1 MRLSTSFV
9 AVRKIFS
16 STSAADFDGDKIEQ
30 LARQIVKSE
39 GIIRPLVLNRTSLE
53 SYEVVEG
60 HFEYHAAFR
69 AREIDLRRAE
79 MIAAYILDPENDD
92 VSDAI
97 TEQIELLKTVKP
109 IDLEDIDQK
118 QISVSNP
125 SNSQED
131 QMVNDIKVFV
141 DKKVASIEKI
151 LSGLSS
157 QIQAIQNI
165 VGQIQREHDQSISST
180 QLKQLFE
187 QQLTDLKQIIQPV
200 IVKPPIIETESILQ
214 DFNSFS
220 VEELENKI
228 SKSGVRAKAKSFAQG
243 IYDGRQSKLYNSVS
257 DVKVAGL
264 GPETMKK
271 IIDRW

>member
-9 AVRKIFS
+9 AVRKIIS
-16 STSAADFDGDKIEQ
+16 STSPADFDGDKIEQ
-30 LARQIVKSE
+30 LAHQIVKSE
-39 GIIRPLVLNRTSLE
+39 GIIRPLVLNRTGLE
-53 SYEVVEG
+53 SYEVVDG
-60 HFEYHAAFR
+60 HFEYHAAVR

-92 VSDAI
+92 VSEAI
-97 TEQIELLKTVKP
+97 TEQIQLLKTLKP
-109 IDLEDIDQK
+109 IDLEYIDETQK
-118 QISVSNP
+118 SVSNP

-131 QMVNDIKVFV
+131 QMVKDIKVFV

-151 LSGLSS
+151 LSGMPS

-165 VGQIQREHDQSISST
+165 VGQIQREHDQSINST
-180 QLKQLFE
+180 QLKQLFD
-187 QQLTDLKQIIQPV
+187 QQLIDLKQIIQPV
-200 IVKPPIIETESILQ
+200 IVKPPIETESILQ
-214 DFNSFS
+214 DFNSLS
-220 VEELENKI
+220 VDELENKI

-243 IYDGRQSKLYNSVS
+243 IYDGRQSKPYNSVS

-271 IIDRW
+271 IIAKW